1 MLLILLVWL
10 TFSIPES
17 PLCAQLACEP
27 RLAEEEFLGK
37 PQYKQDERQWK
48 AGTYRG
54 IIVGKSTAVE
64 LLQKWGKP
72 RETGNWEWDNP
83 KNPKYLL
90 HHYDAQEAPMGAI
103 MVEVETKTGRVS
115 SIEAAP
121 DELSLS
127 KAIELFGK
135 DYIETRYKDCK
146 CGVGYDSPMFES
158 PDGSHIYVEYRS
170 RGIAMSVNGGQVTS
184 IQFIDEP
191 IGLKSSKECEKFPDC
206 RPKRKSVKR
215 KKR

>member
-1 MLLILLVWL
+1 MFLILLVWL
-10 TFSIPES
+10 TCAIPAS
-17 PLCAQLACEP
+17 PFCAHLTWEHG
-27 RLAEEEFLGK
+27 LAEVGLLKE
-37 PQYKQDERQWK
+37 PQDKQEERQWK

-54 IIVGKSTAVE
+54 ITVDKTTAVE

-90 HHYDAQEAPMGAI
+90 HHYDAQEAPIGAI
-103 MVEVETKTGRVS
+103 MVEVETKTGKVR
-115 SIEAAP
+115 SIEATP

-158 PDGSHIYVEYRS
+158 PGGNHIYVEYRS
-170 RGIAMSVNGGQVTS
+170 RGIAMSVYGGQVTS

-206 RPKRKSVKR
+206 RPKRKSVRRKR
-215 KKR
+215 I